1 MSRTTQEGTTTLE
14 LKICERCG
22 GLWLRPAAS
31 RWIYCAGCKQKVQE
45 LPLPRAD
52 KQRKKHS
59 RLAATSGAEQF
70 DGRQN
75 AARTERVQ

>member
-1 MSRTTQEGTTTLE
+1 MSGTTQKGTTTLE

-52 KQRKKHS
+52 KQGKRSS
-59 RLAATSGAEQF
+59 RLAVANGVEQTVR
-70 DGRQN
+70 RQN
-75 AARTERVQ
+75 GAVTERVQ